1 VSHPWEADISSTE
14 KEVIERS
21 GYGNRKAY
29 GVKPTLIII
38 DAQYNFFGSEEP
50 IMDQLDRY
58 PTGVGIEAW
67 SKVESSGRILQSAR
81 DSRIPVFFTRYVAQ
95 DSEMSHESKMN
106 RDHTKFR
113 KESLGSQIIEELKP
127 IDGEIVIDKNY
138 ASAFFGTP
146 LINYLVGLNV
156 DTIIIIGGV
165 TSGCVRATAVDASNF
180 GFRVV
185 VVEDCVFDRISISHK
200 ASLLD
205 IWMKYG
211 SVFCA
216 DEVIEYFRE
225 IRLGKNQK

>member
-1 VSHPWEADISSTE
+1 MSHPWEADLSLTE

-21 GYGNRKAY
+21 GYGKRKAY
-29 GVKPTLIII
+29 GDKPALIII
-38 DAQYNFFGSEEP
+38 DAQYNFFGSREP
-50 IMDQLDRY
+50 IKDQLDRY

-81 DSRIPVFFTRYVAQ
+81 ESRIPVFFTRYVAQ

-106 RDHTKFR
+106 RDHTKF
-113 KESLGSQIIEELKP
+113 KPDSHGSRIIEELKP
-127 IDGEIVIDKNY
+127 LSEEIIIDKNY

-156 DTIIIIGGV
+156 DTMIIIGGV

-211 SVFCA
+211 SVLHS

-225 IRLGKNQK
+225 IRLRKDQK

>member
-113 KESLGSQIIEELKP
+113 KESQGSQIIEELKP

>member
-1 VSHPWEADISSTE
+1 MSHSWEADLSLTE

-21 GYGNRKAY
+21 GYGKRKAY
-29 GVKPTLIII
+29 GDRPALVII
-38 DAQYNFFGSEEP
+38 DAQYNFFGSNEP
-50 IMDQLDRY
+50 IQDQLDRY

-67 SKVESSGRILQSAR
+67 SKVGISSRILQSAR
-81 DSRIPVFFTRYVAQ
+81 ESRIPVFFTRYVAQ

-106 RDHTKFR
+106 RDHTKF
-113 KESLGSQIIEELKP
+113 KQGSHGSQIIEELKP
-127 IDGEIVIDKNY
+127 LSRETIIDKNY

-185 VVEDCVFDRISISHK
+185 VVEDCVFDRISMSHK

-211 SVFCA
+211 SVLHSNA
-216 DEVIEYFRE
+216 VMEYFKE
-225 IRLGKNQK
+225 IQLRKDPK